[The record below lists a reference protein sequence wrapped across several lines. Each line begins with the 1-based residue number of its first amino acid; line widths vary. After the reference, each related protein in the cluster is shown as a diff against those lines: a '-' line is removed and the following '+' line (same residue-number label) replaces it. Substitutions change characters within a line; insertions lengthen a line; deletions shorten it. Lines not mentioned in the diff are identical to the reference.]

1 MCAYAKCF
9 FCAGEV
15 CLMSFSLVSGK
26 RTFDEPHA
34 QQIWSKS
41 SWQTAL
47 GKCCLRATNCHHT
60 WAMMLPE
67 KSRGGGMDFIN
78 DACQICMTTY
88 ACVHACTCT
97 YTHVSA
103 NYLCVCVRASFISI
117 CLADHFKVQKHPQG
131 NSSDRKMVC
140 NHLLGSSNDRST
152 FLILL
157 VFQNMGNA

>member
-1 MCAYAKCF
+1 MQNVF

-103 NYLCVCVRASFISI
+103 NYLCVCVCGHRSFR
-117 CLADHFKVQKHPQG
+117 FV
-131 NSSDRKMVC
+131 
-140 NHLLGSSNDRST
+140 LLTIPKFRST
-152 FLILL
+152 HKATLATGKWFAITFLDLQMTVQL
-157 VFQNMGNA
+157 F